1 MSISQSKIDSGMLGL
16 AQLRNLFSREELR
29 TRFRLEVQDIDNF
42 HARAIRSGD
51 TSWFVRWV
59 TDQLLIF
66 RASDNEQETR
76 VVHLAL
82 EMLRP
87 VIDEL
92 ERKSTLEQ
100 NFVQFK
106 GLLEAEVDRFDELG
120 SLLQQ
125 TFDLIHESL
134 CLDPGSMTGT
144 KEIVTATHE
153 MDIAYGG
160 RVAAVREHSS
170 FQRDK
175 ASISDSFRI
184 VSTAAMEQLYEW
196 HLPLRL
202 EIALSTMLEV
212 LPKLE
217 KSVFSKININAWGQV
232 LVRHG
237 MQKAATDL
245 TAAVREKRAASKRT
259 TSRRAAQNYP
269 YHGQARN
276 RTPRQPAFPPTIASS
291 SQDSSEDSSEDSM
304 DERDAP
310 AATPRTVVTSR
321 NSTASTQTYKIPRVP
336 RSLRGSK
343 SRPEVI
349 VISSD
354 DESSGD
360 EETSSDE
367 ESRGEGAIIDHEAI
381 MSQCEESSNDSGG
394 FGDEEMSDGEG
405 LSSEWDSDGDE
416 QMTGGRDLNEYMDT
430 DEDE

>member
-16 AQLRNLFSREELR
+16 AQLRNLLSREELR
-29 TRFRLEVQDIDNF
+29 TPFRLEVQDIDNF

-106 GLLEAEVDRFDELG
+106 GLLEAEVDRFHELG

-125 TFDLIHESL
+125 CFDLIHQSL
-134 CLDPGSMTGT
+134 CLDPGSKTGT

-153 MDIAYGG
+153 MDIAYGA

-184 VSTAAMEQLYEW
+184 VSTAAMEQLYEC

-202 EIALSTMLEV
+202 DIALSTMLEV

-217 KSVFSKININAWGQV
+217 KSVFSKININTWGQI

-245 TAAVREKRAASKRT
+245 TAAVCERRAASKRT
-259 TSRRAAQNYP
+259 TSRRAPQNYP
-269 YHGQARN
+269 YHHQARN
-276 RTPRQPAFPPTIASS
+276 RTPRQPASPPKTASS
-291 SQDSSEDSSEDSM
+291 SQDSSESSSEDSM
-304 DERDAP
+304 DESDAP
-310 AATPRTVVTSR
+310 AATPKPVASNR
-321 NSTASTQTYKIPRVP
+321 NSTASTQT
-336 RSLRGSK
+336 
-343 SRPEVI
+343 
-349 VISSD
+349 
-354 DESSGD
+354 
-360 EETSSDE
+360 
-367 ESRGEGAIIDHEAI
+367 
-381 MSQCEESSNDSGG
+381 
-394 FGDEEMSDGEG
+394 
-405 LSSEWDSDGDE
+405 
-416 QMTGGRDLNEYMDT
+416 
-430 DEDE
+430 